1 VRYGVYKKGLIMTQA
16 ANILRV
22 AEDRPLLRATPLLD
36 RLSLIEDR
44 LRAYTFLDARPRV
57 CAGLMRAL
65 GALRPVC
72 SDRRAR
78 VYVRDMRA
86 LADQEPADIVRW
98 LHESGFDEEAITAW
112 FEYAESSL
120 SLYRTE
126 DGHFT
131 DRAFFCELH
140 DVWYSRRTQAHE
152 VVVRWRNGVRTMET
166 WSDDA
171 VEEAAF
177 YCDGSQRYYASSAFD
192 AGQPSFLRHPS
203 RASARVLRCWRAA
216 ARGPGQM
223 PRPPWLP
230 LRRKAC
236 AAG

>member
-1 VRYGVYKKGLIMTQA
+1 MTQA

-22 AEDRPLLRATPLLD
+22 AGGSPAAACNTVARPTVPDRRPSP
-36 RLSLIEDR
+36 RLHLSGRKAAR
-44 LRAYTFLDARPRV
+44 LRRLDARPW
-57 CAGLMRAL
+57 CIAS
-65 GALRPVC
+65 PVC